1 MRRFRRIT
9 SDTRIR
15 QKPKTIGLFVSSILA
30 LSSPAWPQS
39 DVTFQSVEN
48 ALLALENSLSAQ
60 QIAPPAVPIPPQ
72 PDQVPPTEPQPPI
85 APPPVNLTQAPPGF
99 SNGGGHEDT
108 ATNGDDFDFLPI
120 LENQECPRRISD
132 VAESAKAYSVSVSKI
147 ESSITEL
154 GTRFEKL
161 EKLDREYAFDQ
172 SITECPKRFVAD
184 VEQMITDLSALE
196 IASVVQGAETLSVC
210 TQQGRQAVDNRM
222 SELAQSSD
230 LNAARERLSLGGV
243 LNRWAN
249 ADVDLSA
256 AVGSLVF
263 YDRRRARLTTAAE
276 GIRQRC
282 QLLKGIYE

>member
-1 MRRFRRIT
+1 MKAIAFAAM
-9 SDTRIR
+9 
-15 QKPKTIGLFVSSILA
+15 G
-30 LSSPAWPQS
+30 
-39 DVTFQSVEN
+39 
-48 ALLALENSLSAQ
+48 ALLACQAAADVLDRITETGVIRLGVRTD
-60 QIAPPAVPIPPQ
+60 APPFSYTSQLGEPTGLAVLLCRDAAKEIKASLAL
-72 PDQVPPTEPQPPI
+72 DV
-85 APPPVNLTQAPPGF
+85 LTVEYVAV
-99 SNGGGHEDT
+99 T
-108 ATNGDDFDFLPI
+108 A
-120 LENQECPRRISD
+120 S
-132 VAESAKAYSVSVSKI
+132 
-147 ESSITEL
+147 
-154 GTRFEKL
+154 TRFEKL
-161 EKLDREYAFDQ
+161 EKLDREYALDQ
-172 SITECPKRFVAD
+172 SITECPKRFVSD